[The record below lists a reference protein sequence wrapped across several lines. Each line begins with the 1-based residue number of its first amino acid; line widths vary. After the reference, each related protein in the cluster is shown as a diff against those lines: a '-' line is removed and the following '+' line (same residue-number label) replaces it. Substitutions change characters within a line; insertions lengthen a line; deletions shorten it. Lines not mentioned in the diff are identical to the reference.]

1 MLPKIV
7 SHPDLA
13 AIIAASAVF
22 LSWWGFA
29 AILVIGRKAA
39 AETETKRDLRSHL
52 GFGLQCCGYLLCFA
66 FHRPYGSALMKNS
79 RAGDWIL
86 CVFVVALAAGSDW
99 FCLAAARQLGK
110 QWALVA
116 RVVEGHELVQQGP
129 YALVRNPIYT
139 AMLVNLVATMLA
151 FSTWWGDIVAA
162 AVFLLGTEIRIR
174 SEEKL
179 LRENFG
185 SIFEEYARHVPA
197 LFPRIP

>member
-1 MLPKIV
+1 MLPRIV

-13 AIIAASAVF
+13 AIIAANAVF

-29 AILVIGRKAA
+29 AILVIGRKGA

-52 GFGLQCCGYLLCFA
+52 GFALQCCGYLLCFA

-79 RAGDWIL
+79 RAGDVVMMIL
-86 CVFVVALAAGSDW
+86 VVALAAGSDW

-129 YALVRNPIYT
+129 YAVVRNPIYT
-139 AMLVNLVATMLA
+139 AMLVNLIATMLA
-151 FSTWWGDIVAA
+151 FSTWWGDIFAM
-162 AVFLLGTEIRIR
+162 AVFLIGTEIRIR

-185 SIFEEYARHVPA
+185 ASFAEYARRVPA
-197 LFPRIP
+197 LFPRIR